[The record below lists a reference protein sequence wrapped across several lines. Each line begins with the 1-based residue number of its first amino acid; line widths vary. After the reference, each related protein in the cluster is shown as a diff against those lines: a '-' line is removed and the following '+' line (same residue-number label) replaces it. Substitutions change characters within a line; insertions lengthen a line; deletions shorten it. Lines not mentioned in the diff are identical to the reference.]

1 MIRTTRWV
9 LICTATTAL
18 AAGTACSGGTPATA
32 THPSAAAP
40 TQATPEPP
48 GSAGPSAVAT
58 TQATPEPAGSAA
70 PIAVPYAPAVDPAA
84 FSATVDNPFLPLRP
98 GMRWRYRSA
107 TKDGV
112 ETTVVTVTNET
123 RIIAGVRCV
132 EVRDT
137 DRVDGALKEDTLDWF
152 AQDRTGAVWYFG
164 EDTKEYD
171 HGKVS
176 STEGSWVAGE
186 HGAKPGIVMP
196 AQPRPGD
203 RYRQEYYRGHAE
215 DMAEV
220 LSTSERAKVPTG
232 SYDALVMTKE
242 TTPLEPG
249 VLERKYYARGIGLVL
264 TVDAAG
270 GGREELIAR

>member
-9 LICTATTAL
+9 LMGTTAAAL
-18 AAGTACSGGTPATA
+18 AAGTACSGGAPASPARPSAGPATL
-32 THPSAAAP
+32 
-40 TQATPEPP
+40 ATPEPP
-48 GSAGPSAVAT
+48 GSAAPAASAAT
-58 TQATPEPAGSAA
+58 RATPVPPGSAA
-70 PIAVPYAPAVDPAA
+70 PIAVPYKPAVDPAA
-84 FSATVDNPFLPLRP
+84 FSTTVDNPFLPLRP

-107 TKDGV
+107 TQDGV
-112 ETTVVTVTNET
+112 ETTVVTVTSKT
-123 RIIAGVRCV
+123 RTIAGVPCV

-137 DRVDGALKEDTLDWF
+137 VRVDGALKEDTLDWF

-176 STEGSWVAGE
+176 TEGSWVAGE
-186 HGAKPGIVMP
+186 HGAQPGIVMP

-220 LSTSERAKVPTG
+220 LSISERAKVPTG
-232 SYDALVMTKE
+232 SYAGMVMTKE
-242 TTPLEPG
+242 STPLEPG
-249 VLERKYYARGIGLVL
+249 ALERKYYARGIGMVL
-264 TVDAAG
+264 TVDLAG
-270 GGREELIAR
+270 GARDELVAR